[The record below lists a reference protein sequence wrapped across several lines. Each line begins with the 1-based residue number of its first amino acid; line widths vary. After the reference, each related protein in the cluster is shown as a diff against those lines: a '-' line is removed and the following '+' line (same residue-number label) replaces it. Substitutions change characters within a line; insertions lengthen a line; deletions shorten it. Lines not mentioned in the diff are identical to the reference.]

1 VKHERLARVG
11 HGSLL
16 VRKRFQFAGALV
28 VGALVPW
35 LARGPLLPGFLIEA
49 ASINTVIAN
58 AVAIVIAF
66 WMRLSI
72 ETYHGILRSY
82 VILPSALTGHG
93 LTILYFVLTRFPYD
107 RIGLLAGFLLH
118 VFWLYLLYVYAE
130 RGIRRRFAVVPFG
143 EISNLT
149 RIPGVDWKLL
159 TRPRLHETRNCQAI
173 VADFSEDLPDEWEAF
188 LADAALAGRMVYQVK
203 QVSESLTGR
212 VEIEHLSENS
222 FGSLLPARGYFHLKG
237 LIDFLFA
244 VAILPV
250 VLPVM
255 GACALAILSDS
266 KGKVLFRQKRVGH
279 AGKPIT
285 VYKFRTMR
293 PVADDEVE
301 VPDERAAAMTRD
313 DDDRITRVGRVL
325 RNLRLD
331 ELPQI
336 FNILK
341 WQMSWIGPRPEA
353 QVLSVWYTSEIPFYR
368 YRHVVKPGISGW
380 AQVNQGHVAE
390 VEDVHRK
397 LYYDFYYIKY
407 FSPWLDLLILFRTV
421 KTMLTGWG
429 AR

>member
-1 VKHERLARVG
+1 
-11 HGSLL
+11 
-16 VRKRFQFAGALV
+16 
-28 VGALVPW
+28 
-35 LARGPLLPGFLIEA
+35 
-49 ASINTVIAN
+49 
-58 AVAIVIAF
+58 
-66 WMRLSI
+66 
-72 ETYHGILRSY
+72 
-82 VILPSALTGHG
+82 
-93 LTILYFVLTRFPYD
+93 FPYD
-107 RIGLLAGFLLH
+107 RVGLLAGFLLH

-159 TRPRLHETRNCQAI
+159 TRPRLHDTRNCQAI

-203 QVSESLTGR
+203 QLSESLTGR

-250 VLPVM
+250 ALPVM
-255 GACALAILSDS
+255 AGCALAILTDS
-266 KGKVLFRQKRVGH
+266 KGSVLFRQKRVGH

-293 PVADDEVE
+293 PVELDDEVE
-301 VPDERAAAMTRD
+301 DQDERAAAMTRD

-353 QVLSVWYTSEIPFYR
+353 EVLSVWYADELPFYR

-390 VEDVHRK
+390 VHDVHRK

-421 KTMLTGWG
+421 KTMLTGW
-429 AR
+429 